1 MAEQRSHPYL
11 QYLRIERFGR
21 FTDHTVG
28 PFGPHLNIVLGGNE
42 AGKTTLASFVGGV
55 LFGWEDAR
63 GNRNT
68 YKPVGADR
76 AGSLFFAVPEALE
89 EKSSTADADLAARG
103 DGTGAPPETFVLFRE
118 RNADGLQGDVEL
130 AADIDR
136 DTFRTMFSLNSD
148 ELRGLRNT
156 TDTTAKL
163 LTAGAGTGSSPAH
176 ALAHVNERL
185 AAFTS
190 RAASAE
196 QSIPRLAALKNEL
209 RHAQQEASD
218 QADQWRAQDRELH
231 ELEPEREAMAQ
242 RVDESNRLIENLTAA
257 KSALE
262 ALSAEQE
269 KLQKEIDTARAAEA
283 DARNHARNRQARVPR
298 PLAQITAAEDRALRD
313 RLDALGAREAR
324 QAHSV
329 EVARAN
335 YASSMAVYEA
345 LLETDNAASD
355 RRRARSK
362 RSMQTAFLVVVPTV
376 LFLLGVPLFI
386 MGRDRG
392 SLSYMAIGAALSVF
406 AGLLALG
413 GFVTLFRPDKEGT
426 ARKQRFDDAHWVM
439 VQDKKKLEACQ
450 GAEADLAREVEAEL
464 VEVGLGAAAGSL
476 RQARMLLDEAQE
488 VRTAV
493 ALDDQR
499 QQAAAARA
507 VRAEQRLR
515 EIAAEKA
522 VLLERVGLEVD
533 SDLAAIDEELE
544 HRARQRTGL
553 LETFESM
560 NRRSGELASALAQA
574 RCEQDYDRCKLE
586 TQQVSTRLDEAKTD
600 FARLLL
606 AKRMLEAAI
615 ATWESKR
622 QPEVYA
628 KASRLLALMTEGRW
642 TEVALTAEGTLEVVD
657 AVKCRRAPVHLSLGT
672 CQQLYLA
679 LRIAL
684 LTSADNVGRAI
695 PILADDIL
703 VNFDE
708 RRRAGAARA
717 LVELAET
724 RQVILFTCHEDVARA
739 LKKAAKQQGRP
750 AALIDL

>member
-103 DGTGAPPETFVLFRE
+103 DGTGAPPETFVLFRG

-242 RVDESNRLIENLTAA
+242 RVDESNRFIENLTAA

-262 ALSAEQE
+262 ALNAEQE
-269 KLQKEIDTARAAEA
+269 KLQEEIDTARAAEA

-335 YASSMAVYEA
+335 YASSTAVYEA

-515 EIAAEKA
+515 EI
-522 VLLERVGLEVD
+522 
-533 SDLAAIDEELE
+533 E

>member
-1 MAEQRSHPYL
+1 M
-11 QYLRIERFGR
+11 
-21 FTDHTVG
+21 
-28 PFGPHLNIVLGGNE
+28 
-42 AGKTTLASFVGGV
+42 
-55 LFGWEDAR
+55 
-63 GNRNT
+63 
-68 YKPVGADR
+68 
-76 AGSLFFAVPEALE
+76 
-89 EKSSTADADLAARG
+89 
-103 DGTGAPPETFVLFRE
+103 
-118 RNADGLQGDVEL
+118 
-130 AADIDR
+130 
-136 DTFRTMFSLNSD
+136 
-148 ELRGLRNT
+148 
-156 TDTTAKL
+156 
-163 LTAGAGTGSSPAH
+163 
-176 ALAHVNERL
+176 
-185 AAFTS
+185 
-190 RAASAE
+190 
-196 QSIPRLAALKNEL
+196 
-209 RHAQQEASD
+209 
-218 QADQWRAQDRELH
+218 
-231 ELEPEREAMAQ
+231 
-242 RVDESNRLIENLTAA
+242 
-257 KSALE
+257 
-262 ALSAEQE
+262 
-269 KLQKEIDTARAAEA
+269 
-283 DARNHARNRQARVPR
+283 
-298 PLAQITAAEDRALRD
+298 
-313 RLDALGAREAR
+313 
-324 QAHSV
+324 
-329 EVARAN
+329 
-335 YASSMAVYEA
+335 
-345 LLETDNAASD
+345 
-355 RRRARSK
+355 
-362 RSMQTAFLVVVPTV
+362 
-376 LFLLGVPLFI
+376 
-386 MGRDRG
+386 
-392 SLSYMAIGAALSVF
+392 
-406 AGLLALG
+406 
-413 GFVTLFRPDKEGT
+413 
-426 ARKQRFDDAHWVM
+426 
-439 VQDKKKLEACQ
+439 
-450 GAEADLAREVEAEL
+450 
-464 VEVGLGAAAGSL
+464 
-476 RQARMLLDEAQE
+476 
-488 VRTAV
+488 